1 MKNILITGA
10 AGFIA
15 PHIIEA
21 CTNRGWQVWG
31 IDIIERIDENKFDH
45 DNFKFE
51 NKDVRDLT
59 KNDLESIDYIIHL
72 AFVTN
77 IPNSIQYPLDTTR
90 DNIDMTVYLLSLAKE
105 AGVKKVLFASTGSL
119 YGNNEIPWNETMS
132 ADTLEPYSFQKL
144 SCEIAFKTFYA
155 CYGLPT
161 TIFRFF
167 QVFGEN
173 QRKDTAISAFIRSK
187 IEGRPIT
194 LVETTAQSSFRT
206 GRRDF
211 IYVKDLAEAV
221 AIAADSNNTGKG
233 EILNIGSGKAT
244 TMEDVANAIGG
255 QVEFIPRRK
264 FEVEVHLADMTFTK
278 KTLDWEYKVEIIDW
292 VKEFTKKKVG

>member
-77 IPNSIQYPLDTTR
+77 IPNSIQHPLDTTR
-90 DNIDMTVYLLSLAKE
+90 DNIDMTVYLLNLAKRQ
-105 AGVKKVLFASTGSL
+105 GSKKYFCV
-119 YGNNEIPWNETMS
+119 NRVVIWK
-132 ADTLEPYSFQKL
+132 Q
-144 SCEIAFKTFYA
+144 
-155 CYGLPT
+155 
-161 TIFRFF
+161 
-167 QVFGEN
+167 
-173 QRKDTAISAFIRSK
+173 
-187 IEGRPIT
+187 
-194 LVETTAQSSFRT
+194 
-206 GRRDF
+206 
-211 IYVKDLAEAV
+211 
-221 AIAADSNNTGKG
+221 
-233 EILNIGSGKAT
+233 
-244 TMEDVANAIGG
+244 
-255 QVEFIPRRK
+255 
-264 FEVEVHLADMTFTK
+264 
-278 KTLDWEYKVEIIDW
+278 
-292 VKEFTKKKVG
+292 